1 MEEKDKNQPIEAQE
15 PEVAYQRVP
24 TVFTPTQQYLLRMF
38 AFDNSEET
46 LNEVK
51 KVLSE
56 HFREK
61 AEKELDKLWDEG
73 ILSQEKLDEINEMNL
88 HNINKK

>member
-1 MEEKDKNQPIEAQE
+1 MEDKDKNKPLEAQE
-15 PEVAYQRVP
+15 PEVAYQSGP

-38 AFDNSEET
+38 AFDSSEET

-56 HFREK
+56 HFRNK

-73 ILSQEKLDEINEMNL
+73 IVSQEKLDQINEMDL
-88 HNINKK
+88 HNLDN

>member
-1 MEEKDKNQPIEAQE
+1 MEDKDKNKPLEAHE
-15 PEVAYQRVP
+15 PEVAYQSGP

-38 AFDNSEET
+38 AFDSSEET

-56 HFREK
+56 HFRNK
-61 AEKELDKLWDEG
+61 AEKELGKLWDEG
-73 ILSQEKLDEINEMNL
+73 IVSQEKLDQINEMDL
-88 HNINKK
+88 HNLDN